1 MDLKRVFTQRTTF
14 NYVLVIE
21 WLEDDDARTGMALV
35 EHMRN
40 SGINCVYAGVV
51 SSDGFRAVIDE
62 ALARVPE
69 RGIPAIHI
77 ETHGGEP
84 PENIE
89 EGVLF
94 GSGNGPLLMW
104 SQLGEMLAPLN
115 RAADFQLMLIGAACY
130 GAAAMGA
137 MTGATHVAPF
147 AVCIGYETEV
157 LDESVINSMTELY
170 SALLVRREGA
180 RAAIATAQRA
190 LRPDESIDFST
201 SVILAYQVFRLC
213 VQEMDKES
221 PGAAPALWDH
231 YRQRFFEAWDM
242 WFPRDLEE
250 RDETYRLDWS
260 IVTAP
265 QPADEQLAQALEAPQ
280 QG

>member
-35 EHMRN
+35 EHMED

-51 SSDGFRAVIDE
+51 SSDGLRAVIEE
-62 ALARVPE
+62 ALARIPE
-69 RGIPAIHI
+69 SGIPAIHI

-94 GSGNGPLLMW
+94 GSGDGPLLTW
-104 SQLGEMLAPLN
+104 SELGEMLAPLN
-115 RAADFQLMLIGAACY
+115 QAADFQLMLIGAACY
-130 GAAAMGA
+130 GAAAMGS

-157 LDESVINSMTELY
+157 LDESVLNSMTELY

-180 RAAIATAQRA
+180 QAAIASAQRT
-190 LRPDESIDFST
+190 LRPGESIDFST

-213 VQEMDKES
+213 VQEIDENR
-221 PGAAPALWDH
+221 PGVAPALWDH
-231 YRQRFFEAWDM
+231 YRQRFFEAWEI
-242 WFPRDLEE
+242 WFPRDLQE
-250 RDETYRLDWS
+250 RDETYRLDWG
-260 IVTAP
+260 IVIAP
-265 QPADEQLAQALEAPQ
+265 QPTNEQLAQALESLQ
-280 QG
+280 